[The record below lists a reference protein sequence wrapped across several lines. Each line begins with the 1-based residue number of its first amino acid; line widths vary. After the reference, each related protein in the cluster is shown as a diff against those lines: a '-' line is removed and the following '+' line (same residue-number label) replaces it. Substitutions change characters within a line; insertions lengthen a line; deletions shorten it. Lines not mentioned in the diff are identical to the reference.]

1 MPQAKPYRRL
11 NKFELHQLIGEGAM
25 GVVWKAYDTILRRY
39 VALKLLG
46 STFVKT
52 PEMRERFLREA
63 RAAGALQ
70 HPNIVTVYDLGEA
83 EGQLFIAMEL
93 VEGTDL
99 SDLIAARDPL
109 ALERKLDI
117 VIEVLQ
123 GLSYAHDRGVIHRDI
138 KPSNVRV
145 ASDGRVKIMDFGIA
159 RLQSAEATGSGS
171 IIGTPTYMAPE
182 QITNGA
188 ITPATDV
195 FAVGCLLY
203 ELLTYEKPFEGESV
217 HGVLYQ
223 VLTTDPRPLR
233 TVAPSI
239 PASLERVVI
248 RAMAK
253 APQDRYETAKQ
264 MRATLVGIRAA
275 LSGAGETTTQRI
287 SLGTLSD
294 AVLSL
299 VRPISLRA
307 RMLVLGALGT
317 MAVVLAYTS
326 LRSPAAPP
334 PPGQAT
340 AAPLVGPSEGVAP
353 AAPPAGALP
362 AVAALRDSVL
372 AVRGRAERAGA
383 QKNTV
388 PSWAIA
394 ETMLASADQ
403 AVRAGEQTRATS
415 MYGGA
420 VDQYRKAGRE
430 AVVLRS
436 EAEQLISRANTAVRA
451 LGARPEAARAVNALA
466 RADSLLKAGDFTLA
480 KLAASDAEQ
489 TAIGLGVAPP
499 SPQPAEPRAALD
511 VLLQDLGRAVASERI
526 ANLKALYPT
535 MTARDVASWRTF
547 FRGAERLSAKFTAE
561 QLTVRGDS
569 ASASVSGIYAFV
581 PRGGGTQR
589 EDRPRFAMRF
599 KKTATGWRIASVREA
614 R

>member
-1 MPQAKPYRRL
+1 
-11 NKFELHQLIGEGAM
+11 
-25 GVVWKAYDTILRRY
+25 
-39 VALKLLG
+39 
-46 STFVKT
+46 
-52 PEMRERFLREA
+52 
-63 RAAGALQ
+63 
-70 HPNIVTVYDLGEA
+70 
-83 EGQLFIAMEL
+83 
-93 VEGTDL
+93 
-99 SDLIAARDPL
+99 
-109 ALERKLDI
+109 
-117 VIEVLQ
+117 
-123 GLSYAHDRGVIHRDI
+123 
-138 KPSNVRV
+138 
-145 ASDGRVKIMDFGIA
+145 
-159 RLQSAEATGSGS
+159 
-171 IIGTPTYMAPE
+171 
-182 QITNGA
+182 
-188 ITPATDV
+188 
-195 FAVGCLLY
+195 
-203 ELLTYEKPFEGESV
+203 
-217 HGVLYQ
+217 
-223 VLTTDPRPLR
+223 
-233 TVAPSI
+233 VAPSI

-466 RADSLLKAGDFTLA
+466 RADSLVKAGDFTLA

>member
-1 MPQAKPYRRL
+1 MAEDKPYRRL

-46 STFVKT
+46 STFIKT

-83 EGQLFIAMEL
+83 EKQLFIAMEL

-123 GLSYAHDRGVIHRDI
+123 GLAYAHDRGVIHRDV

-159 RLQSAEATGSGS
+159 RLQSADATGSGA
-171 IIGTPTYMAPE
+171 ILGTPTYMAPE
-182 QITNGA
+182 QITNGP

-195 FAVGCLLY
+195 FGVGCLLY
-203 ELLTYEKPFEGESV
+203 ELLTYQKPFEGESV

-233 TVAPSI
+233 TSAPSI

-253 APQDRYETAKQ
+253 APQDRYESAKQ

-294 AVLSL
+294 AVVSL
-299 VRPISLRA
+299 IRPTSLRA
-307 RMLVLGALGT
+307 RLFVLGTLAT
-317 MAVVLAYTS
+317 VAVVLAYLS
-326 LRSPAAPP
+326 LRGPPAAP
-334 PPGQAT
+334 AT
-340 AAPLVGPSEGVAP
+340 PAPLVTPPLGVAP
-353 AAPPAGALP
+353 AVAPAGALP
-362 AVAALRDSVL
+362 AVAALRDSAL
-372 AVRGRAERAGA
+372 AARGRAERAGA
-383 QKNTV
+383 LKNTV
-388 PSWAIA
+388 PAWGLA
-394 ETMLASADQ
+394 ETMLATADQ
-403 AVRAGEQTRATS
+403 AVRTGDQTRATS
-415 MYGGA
+415 MYSGA
-420 VDQYRKAGRE
+420 IDQYRKAGRE
-430 AVVLRS
+430 AGVLRD
-436 EAEQLISRANTAVRA
+436 EAAQLISRASTAVRA
-451 LGARPEAARAVNALA
+451 LGTRREATRAVGALA

-480 KLAASDAEQ
+480 KLAAQDAEQ
-489 TAIGLGVAPP
+489 TAVGLGFAPP
-499 SPQPAEPRAALD
+499 SPQPPESRAAID
-511 VLLQDLGRAVASERI
+511 VLLQDLGRAVASLRI
-526 ANLKALYPT
+526 ANLKALYPA

-547 FRGAERLSAKFTAE
+547 FRGAEHLSAKFTIE
-561 QLTVRGDS
+561 QLAVHGDT
-569 ASASVSGIYAFV
+569 ASAVVSGIYAFV
-581 PRGGGTQR
+581 PRGGGVQR

-599 KKTATGWRIASVREA
+599 TKTPSGWRIASVREA
-614 R
+614 K

>member
-1 MPQAKPYRRL
+1 M
-11 NKFELHQLIGEGAM
+11 
-25 GVVWKAYDTILRRY
+25 
-39 VALKLLG
+39 
-46 STFVKT
+46 
-52 PEMRERFLREA
+52 
-63 RAAGALQ
+63 
-70 HPNIVTVYDLGEA
+70 
-83 EGQLFIAMEL
+83 
-93 VEGTDL
+93 
-99 SDLIAARDPL
+99 
-109 ALERKLDI
+109 
-117 VIEVLQ
+117 
-123 GLSYAHDRGVIHRDI
+123 
-138 KPSNVRV
+138 
-145 ASDGRVKIMDFGIA
+145 
-159 RLQSAEATGSGS
+159 
-171 IIGTPTYMAPE
+171 
-182 QITNGA
+182 
-188 ITPATDV
+188 
-195 FAVGCLLY
+195 
-203 ELLTYEKPFEGESV
+203 
-217 HGVLYQ
+217 
-223 VLTTDPRPLR
+223 
-233 TVAPSI
+233 
-239 PASLERVVI
+239 
-248 RAMAK
+248 
-253 APQDRYETAKQ
+253 
-264 MRATLVGIRAA
+264 
-275 LSGAGETTTQRI
+275 
-287 SLGTLSD
+287 
-294 AVLSL
+294 
-299 VRPISLRA
+299 
-307 RMLVLGALGT
+307 
-317 MAVVLAYTS
+317 
-326 LRSPAAPP
+326 
-334 PPGQAT
+334 
-340 AAPLVGPSEGVAP
+340 
-353 AAPPAGALP
+353 
-362 AVAALRDSVL
+362 AALRDSVL